1 MTDSANGEK
10 TAMAEISAKDVMVL
24 RQKTGLSMMEC
35 KKALL
40 ETGGDQQA
48 AEDHLR
54 KQMKGKMD
62 TRTDRAAGE
71 GQIAIAIDDS
81 GRAATI
87 VELRAETDFTAKNEA
102 FRKAADE
109 LAKVALGANAGEV
122 SKTEDMTKIVDD
134 LRISTGEN
142 VSIARM
148 HKLEGGGSTM
158 FGQYVHH
165 DGKTGVL
172 LQGEG
177 SLSQDV
183 ARQICMHIASAQPR
197 PAGVDRDSVPDHV
210 IEKERRLAMEMAM
223 ESGKNEEIA
232 AKMVEG
238 KVNKL
243 YSELALL
250 EQDFVIDPSKKIKD
264 LLPTDA
270 SIVGFLRWQVGEETG

>member
-1 MTDSANGEK
+1 MADSANGEN
-10 TAMAEISAKDVMVL
+10 TAMAEISAKDVMAL

-35 KKALL
+35 KKALT
-40 ETGGDQQA
+40 ETGGDQDA
-48 AEDHLR
+48 AEEHLR
-54 KQMKGKMD
+54 KKMKGKMD

-71 GQIAIAIDDS
+71 GQVAVAIDDS

-102 FRKAADE
+102 FRTVAE
-109 LAKVALGANAGEV
+109 NLATMALGANAGDV
-122 SKTEDMTKIVDD
+122 ATTDDMTKAVDD

-142 VSIARM
+142 ISVGRI
-148 HKLEGGGSTM
+148 HKFEGSGSTM
-158 FGQYVHH
+158 FGKYVHH

-172 LQGEG
+172 MQGEG
-177 SLSQDV
+177 SISEDV
-183 ARQICMHIASAQPR
+183 AKQICMHIASAQPR
-197 PAGVDRDSVPDHV
+197 PAGVDRESVPEHV
-210 IEKERRLAMEMAM
+210 IEKERRLAMEMAI

-250 EQDFVIDPSKKIKD
+250 EQDFVIDPSKKIKE
-264 LLPTDA
+264 LLPSDA
-270 SIVGFLRWQVGEETG
+270 SITAFLRWQVGEAAD